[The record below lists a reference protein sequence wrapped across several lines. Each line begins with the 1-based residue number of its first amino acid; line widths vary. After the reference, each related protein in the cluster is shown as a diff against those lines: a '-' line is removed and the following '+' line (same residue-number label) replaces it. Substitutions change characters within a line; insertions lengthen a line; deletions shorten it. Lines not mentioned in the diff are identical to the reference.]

1 MLASSQSVNSAST
14 SAHREVFEMAPLPG
28 SSTDAAQ
35 SYDYTEGASAIDI
48 QNAVNDSRR
57 SRRESQY
64 STYYD
69 EDQGA
74 MFSGP
79 GHTVNPSSVS
89 RMSNVEFG
97 RRSSDVWSSRRR
109 RSTDASSQRP
119 LSKRRDSQVSRQ
131 TYDREDGAED
141 ASESDDLLSDD
152 GVSTTTNGGRRRR
165 RKSQSPLTRSTVFEN
180 LAHLFGRGATAE
192 THTVDGRRFSISGR
206 SNRSRKSSRS
216 RVYSENALD
225 TDEERWGYSSNEE
238 ESDEEERIQEQ
249 GPDNA
254 SIAPSMAY
262 DSEPSSP
269 MEGTQSLPLMAFDPV
284 FGGEGGMEMDTGF
297 TLLSPPP
304 PGPPSRQT
312 IYIEDEDTTI
322 RFIGYQ
328 TIAWRVWVWKLGC
341 VLSFGILALVG
352 HWFPALWLRWNA
364 EEKAFIDAHNGF
376 LMVEVCR
383 TSLSTISF
391 LTFCQS
397 AHKAI
402 MLLPIR
408 KLNYPYHI
416 TTVFPASI
424 PIVPGSEGPIQPS
437 KGFDEES
444 GVLKHLLIAEYR
456 YTRYAVDPR
465 TGLFYVVRYGILSS
479 LLPLKP
485 NCWTATGRIKAGLQL
500 LM

>member
-1 MLASSQSVNSAST
+1 MLASSQPANSSST
-14 SAHREVFEMAPLPG
+14 SAHREVFEMAPLSGP
-28 SSTDAAQ
+28 STDASQ
-35 SYDYTEGASAIDI
+35 SHDYTEGASAIDI
-48 QNAVNDSRR
+48 QNVLNDSRR

-89 RMSNVEFG
+89 RMSNVELG
-97 RRSSDVWSSRRR
+97 RRSSDVWSTRQR
-109 RSTDASSQRP
+109 RSTDASGQRP
-119 LSKRRDSQVSRQ
+119 LSRRRDSQVSRQ
-131 TYDREDGAED
+131 TYDREDGADD
-141 ASESDDLLSDD
+141 ANESDELLSDD

-180 LAHLFGRGATAE
+180 LAHLFGRGGTAE
-192 THTVDGRRFSISGR
+192 THVEAGRRYSISGR

-225 TDEERWGYSSNEE
+225 TDDEERWGYSSNEE
-238 ESDEEERIQEQ
+238 ESDDEERIHEQ
-249 GPDNA
+249 DPDNA

-262 DSEPSSP
+262 DSEPPSP
-269 MEGTQSLPLMAFDPV
+269 VEGTQSLPLMAFDPV
-284 FGGEGGMEMDTGF
+284 FGGEGAMEMDTGF
-297 TLLSPPP
+297 TLLSAPP

-328 TIAWRVWVWKLGC
+328 TIAWRLWVWKLGC

-364 EEKAFIDAHNGF
+364 EEKAFIDASHGF
-376 LMVEVCR
+376 LMVEVCKDFFIHFP
-383 TSLSTISF
+383 LSYIF
-391 LTFCQS
+391 HQS

-402 MLLPIR
+402 MLLPTQ
-408 KLNYPYHI
+408 KLDYPYHI

-424 PIVPGSEGPIQPS
+424 PVVPGSEVSTPPS

-444 GVLKHLLIAEYR
+444 GVLKHLLVAEYR

-465 TGLFYVVRYGILSS
+465 TGLFNVVR
-479 LLPLKP
+479 
-485 NCWTATGRIKAGLQL
+485 
-500 LM
+500 